1 MPSTNEI
8 PSIYVNGAGLKFI
21 HFNSVGVNDVNVIT
35 VNRPWMMTPPQAV
48 PWTPPVTVNI
58 GVPVVEMPG
67 CVKMH
72 KENAS
77 KPENKSSS
85 LVNDDPD
92 ANVVLCDGGMPYY
105 EPPDYRADEL
115 TWQTVYGEPE
125 QQVSGVDTGDPLA
138 PPDADTS
145 PPETPQGD
153 KEVPCPGP
161 ANLRVGD
168 ITQAGDERVT
178 GHQLIQDPNNPKAQI
193 CETLYEPTTA
203 VEKFFPSI
211 PQATTTVSIA
221 VVATAGAAATP
232 LLLRVIKP
240 IVQKIIKAIQKKLGK
255 KPYKLSPRE
264 VITNNYRKEKGLP
277 PLNFGEKDMLKTYKQ
292 KSKG

>member
-1 MPSTNEI
+1 MPPNNI
-8 PSIYVNGAGLKFI
+8 PQIYVNSTGGLRYLSPI
-21 HFNSVGVNDVNVIT
+21 ETGT
-35 VNRPWMMTPPQAV
+35 VTIANINTPWMRTAPQAI

-67 CVKMH
+67 CVKIH
-72 KENAS
+72 KENARN
-77 KPENKSSS
+77 PQNKSST
-85 LVNDDPD
+85 LVNDDPNQ
-92 ANVVLCDGGMPYY
+92 NVVLCDGGMPYY

-125 QQVSGVDTGDPLA
+125 EQVSGVDTGEPLG
-138 PPDADTS
+138 
-145 PPETPQGD
+145 PPEADVEPPKTPNEE

-193 CETLYEPTTA
+193 CETIYEPTTA
-203 VEKFFPSI
+203 VEKFLPSVN
-211 PQATTTVSIA
+211 QTTTTVAIA

-232 LLLRVIKP
+232 LLLRVFKP
-240 IVQKIIKAIQKKLGK
+240 IITKIYKTIQKKLGK
-255 KPYKLSPRE
+255 KEARLSRNDIIANE
-264 VITNNYRKEKGLP
+264 YRAKRGLP
-277 PLNFGEKDMLKTYKQ
+277 PIKVKG
-292 KSKG
+292 SK

>member
-1 MPSTNEI
+1 MPPNNIPQIYINST
-8 PSIYVNGAGLKFI
+8 GGLRYLSPI
-21 HFNSVGVNDVNVIT
+21 ETGT
-35 VNRPWMMTPPQAV
+35 VTIANINTPWMRTAPQAI

-67 CVKMH
+67 CVKIH
-72 KENAS
+72 KENAKNPS
-77 KPENKSSS
+77 NKSST
-85 LVNDDPD
+85 LVNDDPNQ
-92 ANVVLCDGGMPYY
+92 NVVLCDGGMPYY

-125 QQVSGVDTGDPLA
+125 EQISGLDTGDPLG
-138 PPDADTS
+138 PPEADTT
-145 PPETPQGD
+145 PPKTPNEE

-178 GHQLIQDPNNPKAQI
+178 GHQLIPDPNNPKVNI

-203 VEKFFPSI
+203 VEKFLPSVN
-211 PQATTTVSIA
+211 QTTTTVAIA

-232 LLLRVIKP
+232 LLLRVFKP
-240 IVQKIIKAIQKKLGK
+240 IITKLWKTLQKKLGK
-255 KPYKLSPRE
+255 KEARLTRNDIMTNKYRE
-264 VITNNYRKEKGLP
+264 KKGLP
-277 PLNFGEKDMLKTYKQ
+277 PIKPK
-292 KSKG
+292 

>member
-1 MPSTNEI
+1 MPPNNI
-8 PSIYVNGAGLKFI
+8 PQIYVNSTGGLRYLSPI
-21 HFNSVGVNDVNVIT
+21 ETGT
-35 VNRPWMMTPPQAV
+35 VTIANINTPWMRTAPQAI

-67 CVKMH
+67 CVKIH
-72 KENAS
+72 KENAKNPS
-77 KPENKSSS
+77 NKSST
-85 LVNDDPD
+85 LVNDDPNQ
-92 ANVVLCDGGMPYY
+92 NVVLCDGGMPYY

-125 QQVSGVDTGDPLA
+125 EQVSGVDTGEPLG
-138 PPDADTS
+138 PPEADVE
-145 PPETPQGD
+145 PPETPKED

-193 CETLYEPTTA
+193 CETIYEPTTA
-203 VEKFFPSI
+203 VEKFLPSVN
-211 PQATTTVSIA
+211 QTTTTVAIA

-232 LLLRVIKP
+232 LLLRVFKP
-240 IVQKIIKAIQKKLGK
+240 IITKLYKTLQKKLGK
-255 KPYKLSPRE
+255 KEARLSRNDIIANE
-264 VITNNYRKEKGLP
+264 YRAKRGLP
-277 PLNFGEKDMLKTYKQ
+277 PIKVKG
-292 KSKG
+292 SK